1 MKLIEPMIFDLA
13 PAKNPEGLIEPME
26 FFDRPLHAEDTQQIT
41 PEPIALV
48 EPSKKVQP
56 LGFLWGQQDGV
67 NPVEAAPPVDQGAEL
82 LQWRAFHTGTAKQQE
97 VPVVCAQ
104 EHAAPVPVAT
114 ADREKAPAPIE
125 TAHRFIARIPTI
137 VAGESLYAYRELCY
151 RKLSAPD
158 ALRMITEVCRN
169 EVQAAG
175 EPSYTQRVYAALLQE
190 PQIVRGEVQSDP
202 RYIPFLNGLLDWRS
216 GVLYPH
222 DPGIITTYVLN
233 AHYLPNGGRTPHFDQ
248 LLHTIAGGDQNLI
261 VRIWQMLGVILS
273 PDMAAKAFFVL
284 QGPSDT
290 GKSLFAQFISEFF
303 SDDMISRMN
312 LHDLKQN
319 FAPAN
324 LEGRRLCISSDAQ
337 SGALDPVATSLIKQA
352 TGGDAISADVKF
364 KDRIQFR
371 CAAKFVLV
379 TNHAVRTKDPDE
391 AFFRRAVAIP
401 FRYAVD
407 RTAQLP
413 QDLLLSQLRGE
424 MDAIASRASAEYCR
438 LANHRFIFAGD
449 FPLNDPSVVQNPNYA
464 KEDNLA
470 DLIRRFIQVCLE
482 PCEGTWIATSE
493 CYDAFQQFAG
503 AGILTPHHFSLLFYP
518 EAERLLG
525 AKRVRKTPQG
535 APNAI
540 WCVSGVCFSKEG
552 AAPNV

>member
-1 MKLIEPMIFDLA
+1 MKLIEPMIFDEQIT
-13 PAKNPEGLIEPME
+13 KNPEGLIEPME
-26 FFDRPLHAEDTQQIT
+26 FFDRPLSAEDTRQI
-41 PEPIALV
+41 PEFIALAK
-48 EPSKKVQP
+48 PSKKAQP
-56 LGFLWGQQDGV
+56 LGFLWGRQDGV
-67 NPVEAAPPVDQGAEL
+67 NLTESAPPVEQGAEPL
-82 LQWRAFHTGTAKQQE
+82 RRSFHTGTAKQHDISM
-97 VPVVCAQ
+97 VCAK
-104 EHAAPVPVAT
+104 EYAPVPAT
-114 ADREKAPAPIE
+114 DREKAPAPIE
-125 TAHRFIARIPTI
+125 TAHRFTSRIPTI
-137 VAGESLYAYRELCY
+137 VAGESLYVYRKFYY
-151 RKLSAPD
+151 RKLSMPD
-158 ALRMITEVCRN
+158 ALRTITEVCRD

-175 EPSYTQRVYAALLQE
+175 DPGYTQRVYNALLQE
-190 PQIVRGEVQSDP
+190 PRIVRSEVQSDS

-216 GVLYPH
+216 GELHPH
-222 DPGIITTYVLN
+222 NPGIITTYVLN
-233 AHYLPNGGRTPHFDQ
+233 AHYLPDSGRTPCFDQ
-248 LLHTIAGGDQNLI
+248 LLRTIAGGDQDLI

-290 GKSLFAQFISEFF
+290 GKSLFAQFIGKFF
-303 SDDMISRMN
+303 SDELVSRLN

-352 TGGDAISADVKF
+352 TGGDAISVDVKF

-424 MDAIASRASAEYCR
+424 MDAIASQASAEYCR
-438 LANHRFIFAGD
+438 LANNRFIFAGD
-449 FPLNDPSVVQNPNYA
+449 FPLNDPSIVQNPNYTE
-464 KEDNLA
+464 EDNLA

-503 AGILTPHHFSLLFYP
+503 AGILTQHHFSLLFYP
-518 EAERLLG
+518 EIERLLG

-552 AAPNV
+552 VAPNV

>member
-1 MKLIEPMIFDLA
+1 MKLIEPMIFDEQIT
-13 PAKNPEGLIEPME
+13 KNPEGLIEPME
-26 FFDRPLHAEDTQQIT
+26 FFDRPLPAEDTRQI
-41 PEPIALV
+41 PEFIALAK
-48 EPSKKVQP
+48 PSKKAQP
-56 LGFLWGQQDGV
+56 LGFLCGRQDGV
-67 NPVEAAPPVDQGAEL
+67 KPAEAAPPVDQGAEL
-82 LQWRAFHTGTAKQQE
+82 LRRRSFHTGTAKQHDISM
-97 VPVVCAQ
+97 VCAK
-104 EHAAPVPVAT
+104 EYAPVPAT
-114 ADREKAPAPIE
+114 DREKAPAPIE
-125 TAHRFIARIPTI
+125 TAHRFTSRIPTI
-137 VAGESLYAYRELCY
+137 VAGESLSVYHMLCY
-151 RKLSAPD
+151 RKLSTPD
-158 ALRMITEVCRN
+158 ALRTITEVCRD

-175 EPSYTQRVYAALLQE
+175 DPGYTQRVYNALLQE
-190 PQIVRGEVQSDP
+190 PRIVRSEVQSDP

-216 GVLYPH
+216 GILYPH
-222 DPGIITTYVLN
+222 DPSTVTTYVLN

-261 VRIWQMLGVILS
+261 ARIWQMLGVILS

-290 GKSLFAQFISEFF
+290 GKSLFAQFIAEFF
-303 SDDMISRMN
+303 SEDTVSRMN

-424 MDAIASRASAEYCR
+424 MDAIASQASAEYCR
-438 LANHRFIFAGD
+438 LANNRFIFAGD
-449 FPLNDPSVVQNPNYA
+449 FPLNDPSVVQNPSYA

-503 AGILTPHHFSLLFYP
+503 AGILTQHHFSLLFYP
-518 EAERLLG
+518 EIERLLG
-525 AKRVRKTPQG
+525 GKRVRKTPQG

-552 AAPNV
+552 VAPNV